1 MSNRSLG
8 AAASGIDTM
17 QTYLDTIGNNV
28 ANSQTDGFVSQTVVF
43 SDMLTQQLQPAG
55 GAVGATLASTNPSA
69 IGAGAEVSAIR
80 MNFTLGS
87 VIQTGV
93 PSNVAVEGNGF
104 LTVSQQGQTF
114 YTLDGDL
121 QLDANGH
128 LATNSGGLVEGWA
141 PGQPTSSPLTPLTIQ
156 LGSTGV
162 ATQTQN
168 IGLGG
173 NLPSNSSG
181 PMTVTTTIYDS
192 LGSPVPVSLTFTP
205 TIGGNGT
212 VTSWA
217 MQGTVTG
224 AAQSLWNSPQTIVF
238 SNAGQLSTVNGT
250 AVGTGQTNLAIDN
263 FPSNF
268 TWSGAIKPSIG
279 FPAVGSSNAVT
290 QFAGN
295 QTLMVSSQDGNAAG
309 TLNSYSIGSSG
320 VITGA
325 YSNGGSRTLGTI
337 ALARFANVEGL
348 DSMGQT
354 YFTAT
359 VASGNAQYGQPGSN
373 GFATLQ
379 GGAVIGSNV
388 DLAKELTHLIEA
400 QTAYQANTKVI
411 TTTNTTLQSLM
422 QMP

>member
-28 ANSQTDGFVSQTVVF
+28 ANSQTDGFVSQTVEF
-43 SDMLTQQLQPAG
+43 SDMLTEQLQPAG
-55 GAVGATLASTNPSA
+55 GAVGTSLASTNPSS
-69 IGAGAEVSAIR
+69 IGAGAQVSAIR
-80 MNFTLGS
+80 MNFSHGS

-93 PSNVAVEGNGF
+93 PSNVAIEGNGL
-104 LTVSQQGQTF
+104 LTVTQQGQTY

-141 PGQPTSSPLTPLTIQ
+141 PGQPTSAPLAPLSIQ

-168 IGLGG
+168 VVLGG
-173 NLPSNSSG
+173 NLPANPSG
-181 PMTVTTTIYDS
+181 PVTITTTIYDS

-205 TIGGNGT
+205 TIGANGT
-212 VTSWA
+212 ATSWA
-217 MQGTVTG
+217 LQGAVTG
-224 AAQSLWNSPQTIVF
+224 ATSPLWSTPQTLVF
-238 SNAGQLSTVNGT
+238 SSTGQLSSVNGT
-250 AVGTGQTNLAIDN
+250 PVGTGQTSLAIN
-263 FPSNF
+263 NNPSNY
-268 TWSGAIKPSIG
+268 TWSGATNPSID
-279 FPAVGSSNAVT
+279 FPAAGSSTAVT
-290 QFAGN
+290 QFSGN
-295 QTLMVSSQDGNAAG
+295 QSVLVSSQDGNAAG
-309 TLNSYSIGSSG
+309 TLESYSIGSNG

-325 YSNGGSRTLGTI
+325 YSNGGSKALGTI
-337 ALARFANVEGL
+337 ALAQFSNLEGL
-348 DSMGQT
+348 NNIGQT
-354 YFTAT
+354 YFTAS
-359 VASGNAQYGQPGSN
+359 VASGKAQYGQPGSN
-373 GFATLQ
+373 GFGTLQ

-388 DLAKELTHLIEA
+388 DLASELTHLIEA

-411 TTTNTTLQSLM
+411 TTTDTTLQSLM

>member
-28 ANSQTDGFVSQTVVF
+28 ANSQTDGFVSQTVQF
-43 SDMLTQQLQPAG
+43 SDMLTEQLQPAG
-55 GAVGATLASTNPSA
+55 GAVGTSLASTNPSA
-69 IGAGAEVSAIR
+69 IGGGAEVSAIR
-80 MNFTLGS
+80 MNFTPGS

-128 LATNSGGLVEGWA
+128 LATNSGGLVVGWA
-141 PGQPTSSPLTPLTIQ
+141 PGQPSSSPLTPLTIQ

-168 IGLGG
+168 IVLEG
-173 NLPSNSSG
+173 NLPSNSSA
-181 PMTVTTTIYDS
+181 PMTITTTIYDS
-192 LGSPVPVSLTFTP
+192 LGAPVPVALTLTP
-205 TIGGNGT
+205 TIGGSGT
-212 VTSWA
+212 VTSWS
-217 MQGTVTG
+217 MQGVVTG
-224 AAQSLWNSPQTIVF
+224 ATLSLWNSPQVLVF

-250 AVGTGQTNLAIDN
+250 AVGAGQTSLAIDN
-263 FPSNF
+263 YPSNF
-268 TWSGAIKPSIG
+268 TWAGAIKPAID
-279 FPAVGSSNAVT
+279 FPAVGSANAVT

-325 YSNGGSRTLGTI
+325 YSNGGSRALGTI
-337 ALARFANVEGL
+337 ALARFANVQGL
-348 DSMGQT
+348 ESVGQT
-354 YFTAT
+354 YFAAS

-388 DLAKELTHLIEA
+388 DLARELTHLIEA

-411 TTTNTTLQSLM
+411 TTTDRTLQSLM

>member
-28 ANSQTDGFVSQTVVF
+28 ANSQTDGFVSQTVEF
-43 SDMLTQQLQPAG
+43 SDMLTEQLQPAG
-55 GAVGATLASTNPSA
+55 GAVGTTLASTNPSA
-69 IGAGAEVSAIR
+69 IGSGAEISAVR
-80 MNFTLGS
+80 MNFTPGS

-93 PSNVAVEGNGF
+93 PSNVAIEGNGF
-104 LTVSQQGQTF
+104 LTVSQQGQTY
-114 YTLDGDL
+114 YTLNGDL

-128 LATNSGGLVEGWA
+128 LATNSGGLVMGWA
-141 PGQPTSSPLTPLTIQ
+141 PGQPTSSPLTPLSIQ

-168 IGLGG
+168 VVLGG
-173 NLPSNSSG
+173 NLPADPSG
-181 PMTVTTTIYDS
+181 PVTITTTIYDS
-192 LGSPVPVSLTFTP
+192 LGTPVPVALTFTP
-205 TIGGNGT
+205 TIGANGT
-212 VTSWA
+212 ATSWS

-224 AAQSLWNSPQTIVF
+224 ASQPLWNTPPSLVF
-238 SNAGQLSTVNGT
+238 SSSGQLSTVNGT
-250 AVGTGQTNLAIDN
+250 AVGSTQTSLTIDN
-263 FPSNF
+263 EPSNY
-268 TWSGAIKPSIG
+268 TWSTATPPAVD
-279 FPAVGSSNAVT
+279 FPAAGSTTAVT

-295 QTLMVSSQDGNAAG
+295 QSLQVTSQDGNAAG
-309 TLNSYSIGSSG
+309 TLESYSIGSNG

-325 YSNGGSRTLGTI
+325 YSNGGSKALGTI
-337 ALARFANVEGL
+337 ALAQFANVEGL

-354 YFTAT
+354 YFTST
-359 VASGNAQYGQPGSN
+359 VASGKAQYGQPGSN
-373 GFATLQ
+373 GFGTLQ

-388 DLAKELTHLIEA
+388 DLATELTHLIEA

-411 TTTNTTLQSLM
+411 TTTDNALQSLM